1 MLDCIKKHIEEK
13 GYTVDTEAL
22 GKLRAADEWYRGT
35 ATKWHTREGL
45 QQGSTYT
52 IEQLLFG
59 KRLAADEAAF
69 VELLEITADGSD
81 LEALWDLLDDNRLIS
96 EYRKQAEETAAL
108 GTTAAY
114 ISYEGA
120 DELNNGEVGSNG
132 RLCINY
138 VEALSIIPISVI
150 RGVIT
155 EVAFVGQNKH
165 EGRDFERLIMF
176 TLNADGTYHVETS
189 DFDTQTGKLTAQTAA
204 ELGEV
209 KPFAVM
215 RCAEVNSLSGM
226 DGYGLP
232 KIYTAIPYLKGLDAA
247 YTVLL
252 TDAENAEKITIV
264 DEALTT
270 VDDDGRAALPSDMLK
285 NRFVK
290 LQALP
295 AKETGLVVEIN
306 PKIRIDECEQ
316 AIEFMLSMAS
326 LQFGF
331 GAKKYR
337 LEGGQITTAT
347 EYIGERQDAMQ
358 ALNKQREEARQY
370 ITAICDALN
379 WFSATYTG
387 KLLYPEGTE
396 LTISFDDSF
405 IEDTATKLERMRNDC
420 LSFGNERMKMEY
432 LMQQYHIDEE
442 TAKAW
447 TAPDYTEDKSP
458 EFGA

>member
-1 MLDCIKKHIEEK
+1 MLKCTQDYINER
-13 GYTVDTEAL
+13 GYAVDTAAL
-22 GKLRAADEWYRGT
+22 DKLRAANEWYRGT
-35 ATKWHTREGL
+35 ASSWHKREGL

-52 IEQLLFG
+52 IETLLFG

-69 VELLEITADGSD
+69 VELLEINADNTN
-81 LEALWDLLDDNRLIS
+81 LEALWELLDANRLIS

-120 DELNNGEVGSNG
+120 DELDTGEVGNNG
-132 RLCINY
+132 RLYINY
-138 VEALSIIPISVI
+138 VEALSIIPLSVV

-165 EGRDFERLIMF
+165 EGKDFERLVMF
-176 TLNADGTYHVETS
+176 TLNDNGTYHLDTV
-189 DFDTQTGKLTAQTAA
+189 DFDTERGEITAA
-204 ELGEV
+204 AAADLGEI

-215 RCAEVNSLSGM
+215 RCAEVNSLDGM

-252 TDAENAEKITIV
+252 TDTESAEKITIV

-270 VDDDGRAALPSDMLK
+270 IDDEGNTGFPSDALK

-290 LQALP
+290 LNALP
-295 AKETGLVVEIN
+295 SKEGGLVVEIN
-306 PKIRIDECEQ
+306 PKIRIAECEQ
-316 AIEFMLSMAS
+316 AIEFLLSMAS

-370 ITAICDALN
+370 IAGICDALN
-379 WFSATYTG
+379 WFSATYAG
-387 KLLYPEGTE
+387 RQLYPEGTE

-405 IEDTATKLERMRNDC
+405 IEDTATQLERMRNDC
-420 LSFGNERMKMEY
+420 LSFGNERMKVEY

-442 TAKAW
+442 TARTW
-447 TAPDYTEDKSP
+447 LAPDTEEDKTP

>member
-1 MLDCIKKHIEEK
+1 MLDSIKKYIEEK
-13 GYTVDTEAL
+13 GYTIDTDAL
-22 GKLRAADEWYRGT
+22 QKLRAADEWYRGT
-35 ATKWHTREGL
+35 ASAWHKREGL

-69 VELLEITADGSD
+69 VELLEINADNTNLD
-81 LEALWDLLDDNRLIS
+81 ALWELLDANRLIS

-120 DELNNGEVGSNG
+120 DELDNGAVSDNG

-138 VEALSIIPISVI
+138 VEALSIIPLSVV
-150 RGVIT
+150 RGIIT
-155 EVAFVGQNKH
+155 EVAFVGQTTRRGA
-165 EGRDFERLIMF
+165 EFERLIMF
-176 TLNADGTYHVETS
+176 TLNENGTYHVETT
-189 DFDTQTGKLTAQTAA
+189 DFDKQTGEPTEQTAA
-204 ELGEV
+204 DLGEV
-209 KPFAVM
+209 KPFAIM
-215 RCAEVNSLSGM
+215 RCAEVNSLAGM

-252 TDAENAEKITIV
+252 TDAESAEKITII

-270 VDDDGRAALPSDMLK
+270 VDDEGNAYPPSDALK

-290 LQALP
+290 LDALP
-295 AKETGLVVEIN
+295 SKEGGLVVEIN
-306 PKIRIDECEQ
+306 PKIRIAECEQ
-316 AIEFMLSMAS
+316 AIEFLLSMAS

-337 LEGGQITTAT
+337 LEAGQITTAT

-370 ITAICDALN
+370 IAGICDALN

-387 KLLYPEGTE
+387 RLLYPEGTE

-420 LSFGNERMKMEY
+420 LSFGNTAMRIQY

-442 TAKAW
+442 TARAW
-447 TAPDYTEDKSP
+447 LTPDTEEDKTP